1 MGGGARGDLLD
12 FIERIPLAADKE
24 DIGSLLVFGVIQVLR
39 NARPILLYLM
49 HPSQTPMLKKLE

>member
-24 DIGSLLVFGVIQVLR
+24 DIGSLLVFYSKWFLR
-39 NARPILLYLM
+39 IM
-49 HPSQTPMLKKLE
+49 